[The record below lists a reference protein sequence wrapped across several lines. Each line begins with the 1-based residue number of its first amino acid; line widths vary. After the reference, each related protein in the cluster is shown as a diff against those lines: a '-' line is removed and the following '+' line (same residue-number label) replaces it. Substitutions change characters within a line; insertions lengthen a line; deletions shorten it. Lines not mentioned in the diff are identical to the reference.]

1 MANSSEEN
9 SKREKL
15 SIPREIAK
23 LQLLADATT
32 AEIAEGLGV
41 PIEEYVDQVLKFAMN
56 PELEPELEL
65 IDEEELYN
73 IGDDPIDDID
83 RLEETLTELATMHC
97 GFRVGGRDALFVIR
111 RGDAVF
117 GYVNICPHAGTP
129 LDWKEGAFLNFD
141 KDLIQ
146 CATHGAQLDIATGAC
161 VAGPCPGQSL
171 APVALR
177 IDDGM
182 VMLAG

>member
-1 MANSSEEN
+1 MS
-9 SKREKL
+9 
-15 SIPREIAK
+15 
-23 LQLLADATT
+23 ATT
-32 AEIAEGLGV
+32 T
-41 PIEEYVDQVLKFAMN
+41 PVLEDRGRDTA
-56 PELEPELEL
+56 LCRL
-65 IDEEELYN
+65 
-73 IGDDPIDDID
+73 DDIVD
-83 RLEETLTELATMHC
+83 PGSR

>member
-73 IGDDPIDDID
+73 IGDDPIDDIA
-83 RLEETLTELATMHC
+83 LATWVRGLGDGSTKLAEAEEERAD
-97 GFRVGGRDALFVIR
+97 GFGASE
-111 RGDAVF
+111 
-117 GYVNICPHAGTP
+117 
-129 LDWKEGAFLNFD
+129 LDRKETILKAFSSES
-141 KDLIQ
+141 
-146 CATHGAQLDIATGAC
+146 TST
-161 VAGPCPGQSL
+161 
-171 APVALR
+171 APV
-177 IDDGM
+177 IGNTGEIVVSDDESGN
-182 VMLAG
+182 VLKNLLLAQKQRSITTHQTAVRGRRDVRRARGQ